1 MLKRTKNERKRTMA
15 TKPKKRK
22 GKILI
27 KQNVSLRPTT
37 IKNNV
42 GNVGHPTL
50 LANAGVIKV
59 SIKRKT

>member
-1 MLKRTKNERKRTMA
+1 MANGGRTNKR
-15 TKPKKRK
+15 KRK

-27 KQNVSLRPTT
+27 KQNVSLKPTT
-37 IKNNV
+37 RKNNV

-50 LANAGVIKV
+50 LANTGVIKV